1 MIPRN
6 TQPGMKEL
14 IPEADA
20 PDQRMASVV
29 RRIQDGDSDAEHEL
43 LLFFEKRVFAVAYA
57 RTHDRE
63 AARDISHD
71 VLIAV
76 LEAVR
81 KGSLREPERIYG
93 FVYTIARN
101 VVSDYF
107 GNRLPTEP
115 LDDDTPEPEPSDD
128 LERADRRIIVQRLLE
143 HIKEI
148 DREILSLTLVEGYN
162 SKEVAGRL
170 KLSPEDVRQ
179 RKGRALK
186 KILERIGEMSRK

>member
-6 TQPGMKEL
+6 TQPDMKEL
-14 IPEADA
+14 VQEACT
-20 PDQRMASVV
+20 PDQRMACLV
-29 RRIQDGDSDAEHEL
+29 RRIQGGDSDAEHEL

-57 RTHDRE
+57 RTRDRE

-81 KGSLREPERIYG
+81 KGALREPDRIHG

-107 GNRLPTEP
+107 RNRLPTEP
-115 LDDDTPEPEPSDD
+115 LDDDTPEPEASDD
-128 LERADRRIIVQRLLE
+128 LERVDLRIIVQHLLK

-179 RKGRALK
+179 RKGRALR